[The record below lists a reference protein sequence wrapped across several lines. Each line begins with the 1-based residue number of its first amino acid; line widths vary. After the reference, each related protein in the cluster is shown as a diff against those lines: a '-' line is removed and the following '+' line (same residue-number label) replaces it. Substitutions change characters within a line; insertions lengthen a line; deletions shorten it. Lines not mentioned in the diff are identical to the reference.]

1 MFHAASCSFL
11 YKHIN
16 KYNPK
21 ENLRINLINKIH
33 IKEKQRAE
41 MDISI
46 SSKSNPKVKNYLYH
60 FHLTCFFLKVTNGM
74 YFQQKRNKSH
84 AVFSIYG
91 FLTSIII
98 MQPLIIQL
106 MHLSIVS
113 FNGTFNFLLFL
124 DQKL

>member
-1 MFHAASCSFL
+1 M
-11 YKHIN
+11 
-16 KYNPK
+16 
-21 ENLRINLINKIH
+21 
-33 IKEKQRAE
+33 
-41 MDISI
+41 
-46 SSKSNPKVKNYLYH
+46 YL
-60 FHLTCFFLKVTNGM
+60 
-74 YFQQKRNKSH
+74 QQKRNKSH